1 MADNDQTTQTNNDQT
16 AQTKTVATSTETT
29 KTVNPSL
36 HKKKLNLELAPAA
49 YGLLQKLVDE
59 TGKSMV
65 DILRTGLALYGI
77 AHDAIG
83 RGQSI
88 GIIEGDKVIKEILI
102 P

>member
-1 MADNDQTTQTNNDQT
+1 MADRNNVGQAVADSTDQAPSNLAPLQT
-16 AQTKTVATSTETT
+16 
-29 KTVNPSL
+29 
-36 HKKKLNLELAPAA
+36 KKKLNLELAPAA
-49 YGLLQKLVDE
+49 YLLLQKLVEE

-77 AHDAIG
+77 AHDATR